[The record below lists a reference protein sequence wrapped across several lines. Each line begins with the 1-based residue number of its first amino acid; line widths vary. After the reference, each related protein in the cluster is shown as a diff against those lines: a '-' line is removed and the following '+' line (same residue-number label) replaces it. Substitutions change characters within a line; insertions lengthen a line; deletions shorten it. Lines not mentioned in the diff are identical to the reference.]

1 MKGRVAARQ
10 SRSLL
15 VIAPLLVALVA
26 LSSLFNL
33 RTGASFAASHREAP
47 AISQDPIADHTD
59 IYAYVSPDLP
69 DTVTLI
75 ANFFPGEDPA
85 GFPFFYGFGDDV
97 VYDLNVDTNADAV
110 ADVVYRFAFRT
121 QYTDPNGL
129 AYNSGAIDSLDSPNL
144 NKKQFY
150 SISELRGGAT
160 TELANGLQV
169 PPANVGENSIADYQ
183 ALADAATYEV
193 GDLQVFA
200 GQRDDPFFI
209 DIGSLGD
216 LLTIRVP
223 PGNNEC
229 GINGLAGF
237 NVQTIAVQV
246 PIASL
251 SASGAA
257 PAGPDDPNAIVGVW
271 SSTSRFSTTVIASD
285 GTRTGQGDLVQ
296 VSRMGNPL
304 VNELAVPV
312 QDKDVFNA
320 SVPADDAQFLDYVT
334 TPILPG
340 LINAIYGISVPPGDR
355 QDLVQV
361 FLTGVPGLNQPANVT
376 PSEMIRLN
384 MAIPPSA
391 SPNPLGVIGGDTA
404 GYPNGRR
411 PIDDVVD
418 ISLRV
423 MAGVLVG
430 PEFDVAPNNQLG
442 DGVNG
447 NDLAFLDSFPY
458 LALPHSGFE
467 HEHHLRSVADLPGCE
482 ATTVAS
488 PVASPVAGSPTAA
501 AAVAATVEDTVAAT
515 VEATVAA
522 TVEATVAATV
532 EATVAATVEATVEA
546 TVAVTVEATVEVTA
560 TSV

>member
-1 MKGRVAARQ
+1 MKIPVVTRK

-15 VIAPLLVALVA
+15 VVVPLLVALVA
-26 LSSLFNL
+26 FSSLFNL

-59 IYAYVSPDLP
+59 VFAFVSPDQP
-69 DTVTLI
+69 DTVTLV

-97 VYDLNVDTNADAV
+97 VYDINIDLNADALP
-110 ADVVYRFAFRT
+110 DVVYRFDFST
-121 QYTDPNGL
+121 QFTDPNGL
-129 AYNSGAIDSLDSPNL
+129 AYNSGVIDTLDSPNL
-144 NKKQFY
+144 NKQQFY
-150 SISELRGGAT
+150 SISELRIDAA
-160 TELANGLQV
+160 TELASGLQV
-169 PPANVGENSIADYQ
+169 PPANVGENSIPDYE
-183 ALADAATYEV
+183 ALVDAATYEV

-223 PGNNEC
+223 PGNNDC

-257 PAGPDDPNAIVGVW
+257 PTGADDPNAIIGVW
-271 SSTSRFSTTVIASD
+271 SSSSRFSTTVIAAD

-304 VNELAVPV
+304 VNELAVAV
-312 QDKDVFNA
+312 QDKDVFNG

-340 LINAIYGISVPPGDR
+340 LINAIYGIDVPAGDR

-361 FLTGVPGLNQPANVT
+361 FLTGVPGLNQPANVA

-384 MAIPPSA
+384 MAIPPAA

-411 PIDDVVD
+411 LGDDVVD

-430 PEFDVAPNNQLG
+430 PEFDVAPNNVLG

-447 NDLAFLDSFPY
+447 NDLPFLASFPY
-458 LALPHSGFE
+458 VAAPHSGFE
-467 HEHHLRSVADLPGCE
+467 HEHHLGGVDDLPGCE

-488 PVASPVAGSPTAA
+488 PVASPVAGSPT
-501 AAVAATVEDTVAAT
+501 VA
-515 VEATVAA
+515 ATVAA
-522 TVEATVAATV
+522 TVDASATVAETV
-532 EATVAATVEATVEA
+532 P
-546 TVAVTVEATVEVTA
+546 
-560 TSV
+560 